1 MLRPVKNRRY
11 TDHIVEQLK
20 EFILDKNLN
29 PGEKLPHESVLA
41 ETFGVSRG
49 TIREALHMLE
59 HDGIVQIKKG
69 PGGGI
74 FISEGNLFQVI
85 DSILYALRWEKISLN
100 SLLEA
105 RKILED
111 RIARLAALR
120 ATDSDHEVIE
130 AILNQ
135 MESAETSHAQF
146 ISLDTDFHVAL
157 AKVAKNEILHVFMVA
172 VKELHNRLL
181 DKTDIPD
188 DLYPTAIGFHR
199 KIFEAVKAGDP
210 QQAAALMAEHLDYFG
225 GHFQDLNMADIQ
237 GQHNDRSKL

>member
-1 MLRPVKNRRY
+1 MLHPVKNRRY

-20 EFILDKNLN
+20 EFILDKGLN

-74 FISEGNLFQVI
+74 FISEGNLYQVI
-85 DSILYALRWEKISLN
+85 DSIFYALRWEKISLA

-105 RKILED
+105 RKSLED

-120 ATDSDHEVIE
+120 ATASDHGDIE

-135 MESAETSHAQF
+135 MESAETSHVQF
-146 ISLDTDFHVAL
+146 IRLDTDFHVAL
-157 AKVAKNEILHVFMVA
+157 AKAAKNEILHVFMVA

-181 DKTDIPD
+181 VKTDIPD
-188 DLYPTAIGFHR
+188 DLYPTAVSFHR

-210 QQAAALMAEHLDYFG
+210 QQAAALMAEHLDYFS
-225 GHFQDLNMADIQ
+225 GHFQDLTMADIQ
-237 GQHNDRSKL
+237 A